1 MAKQY
6 NKRRTPFA
14 NGTDTNLSHRLTAFT
29 FYDHRV
35 GFTKF
40 SIYRSEITTYMEDI
54 EQRIKKWHQVD
65 LFSSALMCVSCISSG
80 MISIAEARPCVFT
93 WQFSLWSVVPKTHIH
108 QFNIAFC
115 ETELVLTFSYFI
127 FSLNSLQMIVT
138 SKINKSP
145 YNLSVACFK
154 FVALWVHSLVWK
166 SSFPQWKITNEILRY
181 YKMTTR

>member
-54 EQRIKKWHQVD
+54 EQRIKNGIKLTFFPLHWCVYRAYQVEWYP
-65 LFSSALMCVSCISSG
+65 LRKQGPVYSHGNFHV
-80 MISIAEARPCVFT
+80 E
-93 WQFSLWSVVPKTHIH
+93 SVVPKTHIH
-108 QFNIAFC
+108 QFNIAFG

-127 FSLNSLQMIVT
+127 FSLKSLQMIVT
-138 SKINKSP
+138 SKINKCP